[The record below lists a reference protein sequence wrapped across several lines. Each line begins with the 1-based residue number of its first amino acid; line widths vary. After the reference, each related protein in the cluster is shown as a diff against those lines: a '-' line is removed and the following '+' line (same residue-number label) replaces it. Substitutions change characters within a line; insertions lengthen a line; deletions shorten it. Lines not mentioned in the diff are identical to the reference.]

1 MSVDQLE
8 TFGTSLLQHGAA
20 NDRVYLMK
28 LAGDDLPGILDYIDE
43 LVERHDYSKV
53 FAKIPETRQ
62 EPFTA
67 AGYQPE
73 ARIPSFYNG
82 EVDGLFMARYAQPE
96 RRIDPDAEHVA
107 QVLRVARDKAAE
119 ATDEGAA
126 SSADCRLATPQD
138 CEEMAGLY
146 RRVFRSYPFP
156 IHDPDYLSRT
166 MNEQVVYAGV
176 WHEGELAAL
185 ASAEVDAAGGHAE
198 MTDFA
203 TAPEHRGQGLANH
216 LLRRLE
222 GLFEESAI
230 QTSYTIA
237 RATSYGMNI
246 TFAKSGYRFAGTLVK
261 NTQISG
267 GLESM
272 NVWYKS
278 LS

>member
-1 MSVDQLE
+1 MSVDRLE
-8 TFGTSLLQHGAA
+8 TFGTSLLQHGTA

-28 LAGDDLPGILDYIDE
+28 LAADDLPGILDYIDE

-62 EPFTA
+62 EPFSD

-73 ARIPSFYNG
+73 ARIPLFYNG
-82 EVDGLFMARYAQPE
+82 AVDGLFMVRYAQPE
-96 RRIDPDAEHVA
+96 RRIDPDAERVA

-119 ATDEGAA
+119 ATLED
-126 SSADCRLATPQD
+126 SAGDAQCRLATPQD
-138 CEEMAGLY
+138 CEDMAGLY
-146 RRVFRSYPFP
+146 RRVFSSYPFP
-156 IHDPDYLSRT
+156 IHDPDYLART

-176 WHEGELAAL
+176 WHGGELAAL

-246 TFAKSGYRFAGTLVK
+246 TFAKSGYRFAGTLVR

-272 NVWYKS
+272 NVWYKA